1 MAVVIGIDLGTTNSV
16 VAVVE
21 GGMPVAIPNEE
32 GNRTVPSVV
41 VIQKD
46 GSRLVGSMAKRQIM
60 SNPTNTAYAIKRL
73 IGRKYSDDAVR
84 KVEHLYPYTV
94 VEAPNGDAY
103 IELNGRMYSP
113 QELSAMILD
122 YLRGLAEEYLGEEVK
137 DAVITVPAYFDDTQR
152 QATKDAGRIAGLNVL
167 RIINEPTPTALA
179 YGIRGKGS
187 GAVAMY
193 DFGGGTFD
201 ISILEVDEGVFQV
214 RSTRGDTFLGGEDMD
229 MRIAEFLLDEF
240 ERQYGIDIR
249 DDNVVL
255 QRIRDASE
263 KAKIKL
269 STLKETEINLPFI
282 YADEDG
288 PKHLQVLLTRAQLE
302 QMVEDLVDQTIE
314 HCQGALEDAGLG
326 IEDVDDLLLVGG
338 QTKMPLVQQR
348 VARFFGREPNRSI
361 HPDEAVAIGASIQ
374 AGILAGDV
382 GDVLLLDVIPLSLG
396 IETEGGLFTKLIN
409 RNTSIPVSVTEV
421 FTTAQDYQPLVNVHV
436 LQGERPLARDNKSL
450 ARFELTGI
458 PPARRGV
465 PKIEVSFSVDVD
477 GILSVTARDLGTNQ
491 SKSVRVRPTCGL
503 SEADIQEA
511 IQAAEEY
518 KKKDEERRQIATLRN
533 KAQSLIYTT
542 ERSLEEFMN
551 HLTEEEIAQITAD
564 IEALRDCM
572 STYDMKTLTTAFQAL
587 EKSTMRIAELI
598 YKGGGK

>member
-1 MAVVIGIDLGTTNSV
+1 MGVIIGIDLGTTNSV
-16 VAVVE
+16 VAMVE

-46 GSRLVGSMAKRQIM
+46 GSRLVGGMAKRQIM
-60 SNPTNTAYAIKRL
+60 SNPTNTAYAVKRL
-73 IGRKYSDDAVR
+73 IGRKYKDDAVR
-84 KVEHLYPYTV
+84 KVEHLYPYKI
-94 VEAPNGDAY
+94 VESPNGDAY
-103 IELNGRMYSP
+103 IMINDRQFSP

-122 YLRGLAEEYLGEEVK
+122 YLRGLAEEYQGEEVT
-137 DAVITVPAYFDDTQR
+137 DAVITVPAYFDDAQR

-167 RIINEPTPTALA
+167 RIINEPTAAALA
-179 YGIRGKGS
+179 YGIRGKAN
-187 GAVAMY
+187 GAVAVY

-201 ISILEVDEGVFQV
+201 ISVLEVSEGVFQV
-214 RSTRGDTFLGGEDMD
+214 KSTRGDTFLGGEDMD
-229 MRIAEFLLDEF
+229 MRIAEFLLEEF
-240 ERQYGIDIR
+240 NRQYGIDIS

-255 QRIRDASE
+255 QRVRDASE

-314 HCQGALEDAGLG
+314 HCQGALEDANMGTEN
-326 IEDVDDLLLVGG
+326 IDELLLVGG
-338 QTKMPLVQQR
+338 QSKMPLVQQK
-348 VARFFGREPNRSI
+348 VARFFGREANRSV

-374 AGILAGDV
+374 AGILGGDV
-382 GDVLLLDVIPLSLG
+382 DDVLLLDVIPLSLG
-396 IETEGGLFTKLIN
+396 IETEGGLFTKLIE
-409 RNTSIPVSVTEV
+409 RNKSIPVLVTEV

-458 PPARRGV
+458 PPARRGI

-477 GILSVTARDLGTNQ
+477 GILSVTAKDIGTNQ
-491 SKSVRVRPTCGL
+491 SKSVRVRPTSGL
-503 SEADIQEA
+503 SETNIQDA
-511 IQAAEEY
+511 IRDSEEY
-518 KKKDEERRQIATLRN
+518 KKKDEEKRQFANLRN
-533 KAQSLIYTT
+533 RAQSLIYTT

-551 HLTEEEIAQITAD
+551 HLTEDEVAQITDD
-564 IEALRDCM
+564 IEKLRNSLFSQDLNLM
-572 STYDMKTLTTAFQAL
+572 TESFKAL
-587 EKSTMRIAELI
+587 EKSTMRIAELV
-598 YKGGGK
+598 YKGGSQ

>member
-1 MAVVIGIDLGTTNSV
+1 MGVIIGIDLGTTNSV
-16 VAVVE
+16 VAMVE

-46 GSRLVGSMAKRQIM
+46 GSRLVGGMAKRQIM
-60 SNPTNTAYAIKRL
+60 SNPTNTAYAVKRL
-73 IGRKYSDDAVR
+73 IGRKYKDDAVR
-84 KVEHLYPYTV
+84 KVEHLYPYKI
-94 VEAPNGDAY
+94 VESPNGDAY
-103 IELNGRMYSP
+103 IMINDRQFSP

-122 YLRGLAEEYLGEEVK
+122 YLRGLAEEYQGEEVT
-137 DAVITVPAYFDDTQR
+137 DAVITVPAYFDDAQR

-167 RIINEPTPTALA
+167 RIINEPTAAALA
-179 YGIRGKGS
+179 YGIRGKAN
-187 GAVAMY
+187 GAVAVY

-201 ISILEVDEGVFQV
+201 ISVLEVSEGVFQV
-214 RSTRGDTFLGGEDMD
+214 KSTRGDTFLGGEDMD
-229 MRIAEFLLDEF
+229 MRIAEFLLEEF
-240 ERQYGIDIR
+240 NRQYGIDIS

-255 QRIRDASE
+255 QRVRDASE

-314 HCQGALEDAGLG
+314 HCQGALEDANMGTEN
-326 IEDVDDLLLVGG
+326 IDELLLVGG
-338 QTKMPLVQQR
+338 QSKMPLVQQK
-348 VARFFGREPNRSI
+348 VARFFGREANRSV

-374 AGILAGDV
+374 AGILGGDV
-382 GDVLLLDVIPLSLG
+382 DDVLLLDVIPLSLG
-396 IETEGGLFTKLIN
+396 IETEGGLFTKLIE
-409 RNTSIPVSVTEV
+409 RNKSIPVLVTEV

-458 PPARRGV
+458 PPARRGI
-465 PKIEVSFSVDVD
+465 PKIEVTFSVDVD
-477 GILSVTARDLGTNQ
+477 GILSVTAKDIGTNQ
-491 SKSVRVRPTCGL
+491 SKSVRVRPTSGL
-503 SEADIQEA
+503 SETNIQEA
-511 IQAAEEY
+511 IRDSEEY
-518 KKKDEERRQIATLRN
+518 KKKDEEKRQFANLRN
-533 KAQSLIYTT
+533 RAQSLIYTT

-551 HLTEEEIAQITAD
+551 HLTEDEVAQITDD
-564 IEALRDCM
+564 IEKLRNSLFSQDLNLM
-572 STYDMKTLTTAFQAL
+572 TESFKAL
-587 EKSTMRIAELI
+587 EKSTMRIAELV
-598 YKGGGK
+598 YKGGSQ

>member
-1 MAVVIGIDLGTTNSV
+1 
-16 VAVVE
+16 
-21 GGMPVAIPNEE
+21 
-32 GNRTVPSVV
+32 
-41 VIQKD
+41 
-46 GSRLVGSMAKRQIM
+46 
-60 SNPTNTAYAIKRL
+60 
-73 IGRKYSDDAVR
+73 
-84 KVEHLYPYTV
+84 
-94 VEAPNGDAY
+94 
-103 IELNGRMYSP
+103 
-113 QELSAMILD
+113 
-122 YLRGLAEEYLGEEVK
+122 
-137 DAVITVPAYFDDTQR
+137 
-152 QATKDAGRIAGLNVL
+152 
-167 RIINEPTPTALA
+167 
-179 YGIRGKGS
+179 
-187 GAVAMY
+187 MY